1 MFQTGASGAPRTD
14 CCPARPCSS
23 IHGPTS
29 AEWLSQRRSSSRCWR
44 FGRRFARSLSRYLP
58 VHHIVREA
66 PRVVAWNGQLL
77 EDRLQSTNVSADEV
91 GAAVRKAG
99 LRSLSEVQAVVL
111 ENGGESSAVA
121 RSNTPTNQSA
131 FFGLHVRGRSLGVRI
146 T

>member
-1 MFQTGASGAPRTD
+1 MLPRQAVFFHTWPD
-14 CCPARPCSS
+14 IGRVALATTIIFTVLALRET
-23 IHGPTS
+23 I
-29 AEWLSQRRSSSRCWR
+29 RSL
-44 FGRRFARSLSRYLP
+44 LSRYLP

-131 FFGLHVRGRSLGVRI
+131 FFGLHIPGRSLGVRI